1 MATWQTRAVVTP
13 TVATAGI
20 SPSLMGLSTARP
32 HLEVTRR
39 NRRHM
44 GGRVRVRCPV
54 EIHTSVSKA
63 KAELLGLVDRN
74 AHLPRFAGV
83 PVPTDH
89 VLKDDPPRE
98 HVHRA
103 AHLAI

>member
-1 MATWQTRAVVTP
+1 MRAVITP
-13 TVATAGI
+13 TAATAGI
-20 SPSLMGLSTARP
+20 SPSRMGLSTARP
-32 HLEVTRR
+32 HPEVTRR

-63 KAELLGLVDRN
+63 KSELLGLVDCN
-74 AHLPRFAGV
+74 VHLPRFAGV